1 MRRHSRITRREFI
14 EASALAGV
22 SLAMKSGDAS
32 ELTSGGGDSISVVAE
47 GNPTPKVA
55 HGMDLL
61 SRTLQ
66 EAGISCRM
74 SSAAS
79 TPSGSRVIR
88 VQVNPANL
96 PPNARRGEG
105 FSIKPSGNGIH
116 VSGFD
121 EAGAFYACAEL
132 AARIRKT
139 RELPMNVDVDD
150 SPRMNMRGIPLFLMT
165 AGTYM
170 YPIVKSQFPW
180 FYDKPLWI
188 KTLDFLAENRLN
200 FISFWNAHPFPFF
213 VNLDRY
219 PQARMISDEE
229 LERNEKLLGWLS
241 SEADKRNVWLMFQ
254 FYNVYVPE
262 DFAKARGAEE
272 GDQDIEFS
280 HGYAVLR
287 KPTPWAAEYTRYA
300 VKEFVQ
306 KYPSLGL
313 YVCLGEA
320 LHQDQ
325 SEWMDDVIL
334 AGVKESGKHPP
345 VILRN
350 WALHDDLQILKNAVS
365 SYDNLH
371 TEMKQNE
378 EMYAVPEP
386 DPANIRWIQHS
397 PSHIINVH
405 LMGNLKPFRWAP
417 PSFIQETAKDQQEMG
432 AKGVQVYPLWV
443 WYWPYSADRNRLLQ
457 IDRDWLW
464 YAAWGRY
471 AWNAKRPHEQERQ
484 YWAEKIAEKYGEGSA
499 LDILG
504 AYEAAG
510 RVMPIV
516 PRMFWFKGWNH
527 WFASNGLM
535 LDQTLTGTP
544 IPYTNIEK
552 TVSVE
557 KYAKNLANRKM
568 VGNGLLT
575 PAVLTERMVSH
586 GAQGVDLI
594 RKAAPAVEK
603 NKEEFDRLQVD
614 VEATS
619 LIAQIY
625 QAKVDAAVHFVAY
638 QLRPTPENEAKV
650 ISALEKSVD
659 HYRLLVAKTNDA
671 YPAANDIR
679 NDIPFPFNPPS
690 TSPAA
695 NSIPRLPHWRDFL
708 PVFEAELEVYRH
720 LLGNNSGSVK

>member
-1 MRRHSRITRREFI
+1 MRRKSHITRREFI

-22 SLAMKSGDAS
+22 SLAMKSEPSELMFGDGDA
-32 ELTSGGGDSISVVAE
+32 ISVVTE

-55 HGMDLL
+55 YGVDLL
-61 SRTLQ
+61 SRALR

-74 SSAAS
+74 PSAGS
-79 TPSGSRVIR
+79 VPPGSRVIR
-88 VQVNPANL
+88 VQVNPANV
-96 PPNARRGEG
+96 PPDARRGEA
-105 FSIKPSGNGIH
+105 FSIKSYGNGIH

-132 AARIRKT
+132 AARIRKS
-139 RELPMNVDVDD
+139 RELPMNIDVAD
-150 SPRMNMRGIPLFLMT
+150 SPKMNMRGIPLFLMT

-180 FYDKPLWI
+180 FYDQTLWI
-188 KTLDFLAENRLN
+188 KTLDFLAEHRLN
-200 FISFWNAHPFPFF
+200 FISLWNAHPFPFF
-213 VNLDRY
+213 VNLDKY
-219 PQARMISDEE
+219 PEARMIGDVE

-241 SEADKRNVWLMFQ
+241 SEADKRNIWLMFQ
-254 FYNVYVPE
+254 FYNIYVPE
-262 DFAKARGAEE
+262 GVAKAGGADES
-272 GDQDIEFS
+272 DRDIKFS
-280 HGYAVLR
+280 HGYAVLH
-287 KPTPWAAEYTRYA
+287 KPAPWAAEYTHYA
-300 VKEFVQ
+300 IKEFVQ

-320 LHQDQ
+320 LHQNQ

-334 AGVKESGKHPP
+334 AGVKDSGKRPP

-350 WALHDDLQILKNAVS
+350 WALHDGLQILKNAVANYS
-365 SYDNLH
+365 NLH
-371 TEMKQNE
+371 TEMKHND

-386 DPANIRWIQHS
+386 DPANVEWIQHS

-417 PSFIQETAKDQQEMG
+417 PSFIQETAKDQQAMG

-471 AWNAKRPHEQERQ
+471 AWNADRPQEQERQ
-484 YWAEKIAEKYGEGSA
+484 YWAGKIAEKYGESVA
-499 LDILG
+499 IDILG

-535 LDQTLTGTP
+535 LDQTLMSTP

-552 TVSVE
+552 TVSV
-557 KYAKNLANRKM
+557 KNYAKNLANGKM
-568 VGNGLLT
+568 AGNGVLT
-575 PAVLTERMVSH
+575 PAVLTQRMVNH
-586 GAQGVDLI
+586 GARGVELI
-594 RKAAPAVEK
+594 RKAAPAVKK
-603 NKEEFDRLQVD
+603 NKEEFDRLQID

-638 QLRPTPENEAKV
+638 QFHPTPQNSAKV
-650 ISALEKSVD
+650 ISSLEKSVD
-659 HYRLLVAKTNDA
+659 RYRRLVARTNNA
-671 YPAANDIR
+671 YPVANDIR
-679 NDIPFPFNPPS
+679 NDIPFRFNPPS
-690 TSPAA
+690 TPPAA

-708 PVFEAELEVYRH
+708 PVFEAELEVYRR
-720 LLGNNSGSVK
+720 LLGNNSSPGK